1 MRTGATSGALSRTDD
16 PITQPSYTSAR
27 TPSNRRSGGHYSSSR
42 PARRSG
48 GTQSRR
54 PASVAAT
61 VTPQVRRDPRPAAT
75 TWAETG
81 LPEVLI
87 RTLARRDMHAP
98 FAIQSAALPDALAG
112 EHLLAR
118 ARTGAGKTLGFG
130 LPMLTRLA
138 ADRTPTQ
145 PSRPRGLILVP
156 TRELAQQVTDA
167 LAPLAMPIGLKL
179 RTVVGGAS
187 MGRQIEQLRQRADIV
202 VATPG
207 RLVDLIERGACSLA
221 DVRITVLDEA
231 DHMCDLG
238 FLPVMKQL
246 LAQVPAD
253 GQRMLFSAT
262 LDGEVDGLA
271 RMYLPDPVLVAID
284 PEVSAID
291 TMLHRPLEVRDRD
304 GKLAVVTE
312 LAGGAH
318 RTLVFTR
325 TKHGADRLARQLS
338 QSGVPS
344 RSLHGGL
351 AQNARTRAL
360 SAFSDGHARVL
371 VATDVMARGI
381 HVDGVD
387 LVVHADAPTEPKAY
401 LHRSGR
407 TARAGADGTVV
418 VVSLPEERRAVEKL
432 LRDAGVD
439 AKPVRVEAGD
449 SLVRDIAGEPAQR
462 VSVDYVAPE
471 QAAPWGGER
480 PAARGPRPAGANGAR
495 PRAGGSRSGS
505 DRSSG
510 GRPSSGRSG
519 GAAGGS
525 RSSGGYAGSGERS
538 GGYAGGSRRG
548 DGAPVRNSRPSRRT
562 PAGS

>member
-1 MRTGATSGALSRTDD
+1 M
-16 PITQPSYTSAR
+16 
-27 TPSNRRSGGHYSSSR
+27 
-42 PARRSG
+42 
-48 GTQSRR
+48 
-54 PASVAAT
+54 
-61 VTPQVRRDPRPAAT
+61 
-75 TWAETG
+75 E
-81 LPEVLI
+81 
-87 RTLARRDMHAP
+87 AP

-130 LPMLTRLA
+130 LPLLARLA

-145 PSRPRGLILVP
+145 PSRPRGLVLVP
-156 TRELAQQVTDA
+156 TRELAQQVADA
-167 LAPLAMPIGLKL
+167 LAPLAMPVGLKL

-187 MGRQIEQLRQRADIV
+187 MVRQIEQLRQRADIV

-207 RLVDLIERGACSLA
+207 RLVDLIDRGACSLA
-221 DVRITVLDEA
+221 DVQITVLDEA

-238 FLPVMKQL
+238 FLPVMRQL
-246 LAQVPAD
+246 LAQVPVG

-271 RMYLPDPVLVAID
+271 RTYLPEPVLVAID

-291 TMLHRPLEVRDRD
+291 TMEHRPLEVRDRD
-304 GKLAVVTE
+304 AKLAVVTE
-312 LAGGAH
+312 LAGGSH

-338 QSGVPS
+338 QSGVPA

-360 SAFSDGHARVL
+360 AAFSDGHARVL

-381 HVDGVD
+381 HVDNVE

-418 VVSLPEERRAVEKL
+418 VISLPEERRAVEKL

-439 AKPVRVEAGD
+439 ARPVRVAAGD
-449 SLVRDIAGEPAQR
+449 SLVRELAGAPAPR
-462 VSVDYVAPE
+462 VSIDYVAPE
-471 QAAPWGGER
+471 LAAPWGGER
-480 PAARGPRPAGANGAR
+480 PDPAARSAR
-495 PRAGGSRSGS
+495 AAQ
-505 DRSSG
+505 SG
-510 GRPSSGRSG
+510 GRAAGSRPAPSGSRGTGRFGEGRSADNRPASGRSG
-519 GAAGGS
+519 GAAGGA
-525 RSSGGYAGSGERS
+525 RSSGGYAGTGER
-538 GGYAGGSRRG
+538 AGGHDRAAHDRPQDDRSARRG
-548 DGAPVRNSRPSRRT
+548 GDSRPARGGWENR
-562 PAGS
+562 PAGSQRTEGAPAERGPRQARRTAASS